1 MQVILLEDLAGK
13 GAAGDVIKVA
23 NGYARN
29 YLLPRGIVI
38 PATETNL
45 KTLEHRRTKLAER
58 KEQDKSAAEE
68 LKAKIDSTSVSLQGT
83 SGKGGRLFGSITTQD
98 IVNEINK
105 EQGIYIDKRKVV
117 LSAPIKTVGVHTV
130 SVRLF
135 TDVIATIR
143 VLVGTPEEIEAAEE
157 AARIAAE
164 KAAKRAAE
172 EAEAKARAE
181 AEAAAAAAAAD
192 AASEQPDYD
201 DDDYDHGAPE
211 EHYADDAD
219 AGEAEYAAGAEADD
233 AAAEET
239 DAATDANAEA
249 EGEYDDPAAK
259 YEKYDEE

>member
-13 GAAGDVIKVA
+13 GTAGDVVKVA

-29 YLLPRGIVI
+29 FLLPRGIVI

-45 KTLEHRRTKLAER
+45 KTLEHRRAKLAER
-58 KEQDKSAAEE
+58 KDKDKAAAEE
-68 LKAKIDSTSVSLQGT
+68 IKAKIDSTSISLQGQ

-135 TDVIATIR
+135 TDVIATVR

-164 KAAKRAAE
+164 KAARRAAE
-172 EAEAKARAE
+172 EAEAAARAE

-192 AASEQPDYD
+192 AASEKPDYD
-201 DDDYDHGAPE
+201 DDEYDHAA
-211 EHYADDAD
+211 ADVDTAD
-219 AGEAEYAAGAEADD
+219 AAD
-233 AAAEET
+233 AADAE
-239 DAATDANAEA
+239 DAA
-249 EGEYDDPAAK
+249 GEYDDPAAE